1 MGFYGMT
8 NDNIKEINA
17 ANKIKKDIERQKAL
31 EEETKIADSKQ
42 AIVGVSL
49 RRNFG
54 DPLFFIDG
62 RSSNLWVYPDKVI
75 LDRSK
80 GGAFNLFNHT
90 IKIIPMKNI
99 LTIQFKN
106 AGAFVGLIEFGVAGA
121 DSNRKDIADVFLYR
135 KAYIGMSLDGVPLIA
150 VLNTLSGFNIKR

>member
-121 DSNRKDIADVFLYR
+121 DSNRKDIADVDNENMFMFGSE
-135 KAYIGMSLDGVPLIA
+135 KSTVSAVDAYFYIA
-150 VLNTLSGFNIKR
+150 KRISE

>member
-90 IKIIPMKNI
+90 IKIIPMKNNVC
-99 LTIQFKN
+99 L
-106 AGAFVGLIEFGVAGA
+106 
-121 DSNRKDIADVFLYR
+121 
-135 KAYIGMSLDGVPLIA
+135 
-150 VLNTLSGFNIKR
+150 